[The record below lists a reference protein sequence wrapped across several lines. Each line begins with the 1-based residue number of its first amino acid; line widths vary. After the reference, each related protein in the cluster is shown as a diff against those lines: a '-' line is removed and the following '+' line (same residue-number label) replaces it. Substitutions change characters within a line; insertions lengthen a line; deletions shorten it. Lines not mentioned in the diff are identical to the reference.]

1 MRNLWFLALLAA
13 APLSAQEVK
22 GLDREFYNAYLDS
35 LPNEKKQRA
44 AMVKKNLLAF
54 LKKTIPREDPE
65 NGISFAAALKD
76 DSFQYEEVF
85 QDTPYVRGMMREIPG
100 FKTEKFM
107 YIIKTGPYLIFAGFN
122 VNPALYVTAESQRRL
137 IRVAA
142 EDGHSK

>member
-1 MRNLWFLALLAA
+1 MRILWLLALLALTD
-13 APLSAQEVK
+13 LSAQEVK

-35 LPNEKKQRA
+35 LPNEKKQRT

-65 NGISFAAALKD
+65 AGTSFAAGLKED
-76 DSFQYEEVF
+76 AFQYEEVF
-85 QDTPYVRGMMREIPG
+85 QDTPYVRGMLREIPG
-100 FKTEKFM
+100 FRTDKFM

-137 IRVAA
+137 IRVAPS
-142 EDGHSK
+142 DGHSK